1 MGPAAVGAFPEEP
14 LAAPR
19 DPQLPVPNSSLI
31 HKYPLPRRGFSFPPT
46 RYWCTG
52 RAFWLKYVQRNQAFS
67 TVFWLPNALCP
78 AAIPGLPAPPARSAV
93 TALRPVPPRA
103 DPHSASRPQ
112 PRPRPLPTRR
122 AAAAPYGSTGIPAA
136 AAASAARAA
145 EAPRW
150 PPAPPWLRPRAA
162 GRSALGCF
170 FFLF

>member
-1 MGPAAVGAFPEEP
+1 M
-14 LAAPR
+14 
-19 DPQLPVPNSSLI
+19 
-31 HKYPLPRRGFSFPPT
+31 
-46 RYWCTG
+46 
-52 RAFWLKYVQRNQAFS
+52 
-67 TVFWLPNALCP
+67 
-78 AAIPGLPAPPARSAV
+78 
-93 TALRPVPPRA
+93 TA
-103 DPHSASRPQ
+103 
-112 PRPRPLPTRR
+112 PTRR